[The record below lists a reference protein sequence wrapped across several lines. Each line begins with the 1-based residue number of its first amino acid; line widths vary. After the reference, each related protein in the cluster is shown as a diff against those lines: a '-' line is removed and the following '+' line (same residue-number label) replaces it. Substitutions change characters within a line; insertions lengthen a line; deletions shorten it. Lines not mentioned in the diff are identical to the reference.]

1 MSVIRVAKIRGY
13 TVMSNY
19 HLRDRELSCKACGLL
34 SRMLSLP
41 EEWDYT
47 TQGLASICKEGV
59 TAISAILRELE
70 EHGYLVRVRKRN
82 EKGQLAEME
91 YIIYETPRLNPSRS
105 PQPDAPEEP
114 ADCCPESPENCL
126 EDLPEDCPDGCPEDE
141 CESPETE
148 ADLCVPP
155 AREIHAQE
163 VPSQD
168 GRGQINKEILNTQKT
183 ITDSLSFVSFSPS
196 VNTRGD
202 EENAPMDEPVENSR
216 ERTDRSCMSGRTG
229 LTEGR
234 TDCSPERAREHI
246 RRQIDYALLCDR
258 VNRVQLDEL
267 VEIMLE
273 VAMNRSPTIRLSR
286 EEEYP
291 AAYVRERF
299 RKITS
304 EHVEKVFEGIR
315 ENAGRVKNVKAYL
328 LAALFNAVSTIDHHY
343 AMMAA
348 ADFGGSG

>member
-19 HLRDRELSCKACGLL
+19 HLRDKELSCKACGLL

-105 PQPDAPEEP
+105 RQPDAPEEP

-126 EDLPEDCPDGCPEDE
+126 EDLPEDCPDGCPDE
-141 CESPETE
+141 VFESPETE

-163 VPSQD
+163 VPSQA
-168 GRGQINKEILNTQKT
+168 GRGQTNKEILNTQKT
-183 ITDSLSFVSFSPS
+183 ITDSLSVRSFSPS
-196 VNTRGD
+196 VSARGD
-202 EENAPMDEPVENSR
+202 EENAPVDEPVENSR
-216 ERTDRSCMSGRTG
+216 EWTEKGG
-229 LTEGR
+229 TEGR

-258 VNRVQLDEL
+258 LNRVQLDEL

>member
-19 HLRDRELSCKACGLL
+19 HLRDKELSCKACGLL

-105 PQPDAPEEP
+105 RQPDAPEQP
-114 ADCCPESPENCL
+114 AESCL
-126 EDLPEDCPDGCPEDE
+126 EDLPEECPDNSPDE
-141 CESPETE
+141 VFESPETE

-168 GRGQINKEILNTQKT
+168 GRGQTNKEI
-183 ITDSLSFVSFSPS
+183 
-196 VNTRGD
+196 
-202 EENAPMDEPVENSR
+202 
-216 ERTDRSCMSGRTG
+216 
-229 LTEGR
+229 
-234 TDCSPERAREHI
+234 
-246 RRQIDYALLCDR
+246 
-258 VNRVQLDEL
+258 
-267 VEIMLE
+267 
-273 VAMNRSPTIRLSR
+273 
-286 EEEYP
+286 
-291 AAYVRERF
+291 
-299 RKITS
+299 
-304 EHVEKVFEGIR
+304 
-315 ENAGRVKNVKAYL
+315 
-328 LAALFNAVSTIDHHY
+328 
-343 AMMAA
+343 
-348 ADFGGSG
+348 

>member
-1 MSVIRVAKIRGY
+1 MAKYVCDICGY
-13 TVMSNY
+13 EY
-19 HLRDRELSCKACGLL
+19 D
-34 SRMLSLP
+34 P
-41 EEWDYT
+41 EVGDPDNGIEP
-47 TQGLASICKEGV
+47 G
-59 TAISAILRELE
+59 TAF
-70 EHGYLVRVRKRN
+70 
-82 EKGQLAEME
+82 
-91 YIIYETPRLNPSRS
+91 
-105 PQPDAPEEP
+105 
-114 ADCCPESPENCL
+114 
-126 EDLPEDCPDGCPEDE
+126 EDLPEDCPDGCPEDV

-163 VPSQD
+163 VPSQA
-168 GRGQINKEILNTQKT
+168 GRGQTNKEILNTQKT

-202 EENAPMDEPVENSR
+202 EENVRMGETVENSR
-216 ERTDRSCMSGRTG
+216 ERTE
-229 LTEGR
+229 EGR
-234 TDCSPERAREHI
+234 TDCSPERAREQI

-348 ADFGGSG
+348 ADFGRSG

>member
-19 HLRDRELSCKACGLL
+19 HLRDKELSCKACGLL

-105 PQPDAPEEP
+105 PQPDALPDGQEET
-114 ADCCPESPENCL
+114 ADCCPDSPENCPV
-126 EDLPEDCPDGCPEDE
+126 DFTEDCPDGCPDE
-141 CESPETE
+141 ACESPETE

-163 VPSQD
+163 VPSQA
-168 GRGQINKEILNTQKT
+168 GRGQTNKEILNTQKT

-196 VNTRGD
+196 VNARGD
-202 EENAPMDEPVENSR
+202 EENVRMGEPVENSR
-216 ERTDRSCMSGRTG
+216 ERTE
-229 LTEGR
+229 EGR
-234 TDCSPERAREHI
+234 TEFSPERAREQI

>member
-19 HLRDRELSCKACGLL
+19 HLRDKELSCKACGLL

-126 EDLPEDCPDGCPEDE
+126 EDLPEDCPDGCPEE
-141 CESPETE
+141 ACESPETE

-163 VPSQD
+163 VPSQA

-183 ITDSLSFVSFSPS
+183 ITDSLSVRSFSPS
-196 VNTRGD
+196 VSARGD
-202 EENAPMDEPVENSR
+202 EENVRMGEPVENSR
-216 ERTDRSCMSGRTG
+216 ERTE
-229 LTEGR
+229 EGR
-234 TDCSPERAREHI
+234 TDCSPERAREQI

>member
-1 MSVIRVAKIRGY
+1 MPFPAD
-13 TVMSNY
+13 
-19 HLRDRELSCKACGLL
+19 LR
-34 SRMLSLP
+34 
-41 EEWDYT
+41 
-47 TQGLASICKEGV
+47 
-59 TAISAILRELE
+59 
-70 EHGYLVRVRKRN
+70 
-82 EKGQLAEME
+82 
-91 YIIYETPRLNPSRS
+91 TPRSR
-105 PQPDAPEEP
+105 
-114 ADCCPESPENCL
+114 
-126 EDLPEDCPDGCPEDE
+126 
-141 CESPETE
+141 
-148 ADLCVPP
+148 
-155 AREIHAQE
+155 R
-163 VPSQD
+163 
-168 GRGQINKEILNTQKT
+168 
-183 ITDSLSFVSFSPS
+183 
-196 VNTRGD
+196 
-202 EENAPMDEPVENSR
+202 
-216 ERTDRSCMSGRTG
+216 
-229 LTEGR
+229 
-234 TDCSPERAREHI
+234 
-246 RRQIDYALLCDR
+246 YALLCDR

>member
-105 PQPDAPEEP
+105 RQPDAPEEP
-114 ADCCPESPENCL
+114 ADCCPE
-126 EDLPEDCPDGCPEDE
+126 DLPEECPDNSSDE
-141 CESPETE
+141 VFESLETE

-163 VPSQD
+163 VPS
-168 GRGQINKEILNTQKT
+168 
-183 ITDSLSFVSFSPS
+183 
-196 VNTRGD
+196 
-202 EENAPMDEPVENSR
+202 AC
-216 ERTDRSCMSGRTG
+216 RSK
-229 LTEGR
+229 L
-234 TDCSPERAREHI
+234 PPI
-246 RRQIDYALLCDR
+246 
-258 VNRVQLDEL
+258 V
-267 VEIMLE
+267 
-273 VAMNRSPTIRLSR
+273 
-286 EEEYP
+286 
-291 AAYVRERF
+291 
-299 RKITS
+299 
-304 EHVEKVFEGIR
+304 
-315 ENAGRVKNVKAYL
+315 
-328 LAALFNAVSTIDHHY
+328 
-343 AMMAA
+343 
-348 ADFGGSG
+348 

>member
-114 ADCCPESPENCL
+114 ADCCPDSPENCL
-126 EDLPEDCPDGCPEDE
+126 EDLPEDCPDGYPAEAS
-141 CESPETE
+141 ESPETE
-148 ADLCVPP
+148 ADLCVLP

-163 VPSQD
+163 VPSQA
-168 GRGQINKEILNTQKT
+168 GRGQTNKEILNTQKT
-183 ITDSLSFVSFSPS
+183 ITDSLSVRSFSPS
-196 VNTRGD
+196 VNARGD
-202 EENAPMDEPVENSR
+202 EENAPVDEPVENSR
-216 ERTDRSCMSGRTG
+216 ERTE
-229 LTEGR
+229 EGR
-234 TDCSPERAREHI
+234 TDCSPERAREQI

-299 RKITS
+299 RKITT

-328 LAALFNAVSTIDHHY
+328 LAALFNTVSTIDHHY

-348 ADFGGSG
+348 ADCGGSG

>member
-1 MSVIRVAKIRGY
+1 MSVIRVAKIKGY

-105 PQPDAPEEP
+105 RQPDAPEEP

-126 EDLPEDCPDGCPEDE
+126 EDLPEDFPDGYPEE
-141 CESPETE
+141 ACESPETE

-168 GRGQINKEILNTQKT
+168 GRGQTNKEILNTQKT
-183 ITDSLSFVSFSPS
+183 ITDSLSYVSFSPS
-196 VNTRGD
+196 VSARGD
-202 EENAPMDEPVENSR
+202 EENARMGEPVENSR
-216 ERTDRSCMSGRTG
+216 ERTE
-229 LTEGR
+229 EGR
-234 TDCSPERAREHI
+234 TDCSPERAREQI

-258 VNRVQLDEL
+258 LNRVQLDEL

-299 RKITS
+299 RKITA

-348 ADFGGSG
+348 ADCGGSG

>member
-105 PQPDAPEEP
+105 RQPDAPEEP
-114 ADCCPESPENCL
+114 ADCCPE
-126 EDLPEDCPDGCPEDE
+126 DLPEECPDNSPEE
-141 CESPETE
+141 ESESPETE

-163 VPSQD
+163 VPSQA
-168 GRGQINKEILNTQKT
+168 GRGQTNKEIINTQKT

-202 EENAPMDEPVENSR
+202 EENAPVDEPVENSR

-348 ADFGGSG
+348 ADLCGSG

>member
-19 HLRDRELSCKACGLL
+19 HLRDKELSCKACGLL

-105 PQPDAPEEP
+105 QQPDAPEEP
-114 ADCCPESPENCL
+114 AESCL
-126 EDLPEDCPDGCPEDE
+126 EDLPEDCPDNSPEE
-141 CESPETE
+141 ESESPETK
-148 ADLCVPP
+148 ADLCVLP

-183 ITDSLSFVSFSPS
+183 ITDSLSFVSVSPS
-196 VNTRGD
+196 VNARGD
-202 EENAPMDEPVENSR
+202 EENARMGEPVENSR
-216 ERTDRSCMSGRTG
+216 ERTE
-229 LTEGR
+229 EGR

>member
-105 PQPDAPEEP
+105 RQPD
-114 ADCCPESPENCL
+114 DCCPESPENCL
-126 EDLPEDCPDGCPEDE
+126 EDLPEDCPEGYPEE
-141 CESPETE
+141 ACESPETE

-168 GRGQINKEILNTQKT
+168 GRGQTNKEILNTQKT

-202 EENAPMDEPVENSR
+202 EENAPMDEPVENTL

-291 AAYVRERF
+291 AAYVQERF

-348 ADFGGSG
+348 ADLCGSG

>member
-19 HLRDRELSCKACGLL
+19 HLRDKELSCKACGLL

-41 EEWDYT
+41 EDWDYT

-91 YIIYETPRLNPSRS
+91 YIIYETPRLNPACSR
-105 PQPDAPEEP
+105 QPDVPEELSETFP
-114 ADCCPESPENCL
+114 DSPE
-126 EDLPEDCPDGCPEDE
+126 DYPDDWPEEE
-141 CESPETE
+141 SESPETE

-168 GRGQINKEILNTQKT
+168 GRGQTNKDILNTQKT
-183 ITDSLSFVSFSPS
+183 ITDSHSFVSFSPS
-196 VNTRGD
+196 VSAREDG
-202 EENAPMDEPVENSR
+202 ENALMEESVENPH
-216 ERTDRSCMSGRTG
+216 EEGTDGRTKG
-229 LTEGR
+229 TDGR
-234 TDCSPERAREHI
+234 TEECVPERAREEI
-246 RRQIDYALLCDR
+246 RRQIDYNMLLDR
-258 VNRVQLDEL
+258 VNPVQLTEL
-267 VEIMLE
+267 VEIMTE
-273 VAMNRSPTIRLSR
+273 VSMNRSPTIRLSR
-286 EEEYP
+286 DEEYP

-304 EHVEKVFEGIR
+304 EHIEKVFESIR
-315 ENAGRVKNVKAYL
+315 ENAGSVKNVKAYL
-328 LAALFNAVSTIDHHY
+328 LAALFNAVSTLDHHY

-348 ADFGGSG
+348 ADFSGSG

>member
-19 HLRDRELSCKACGLL
+19 HLRDKELSCKACGLL

-105 PQPDAPEEP
+105 RQPDAPEQP
-114 ADCCPESPENCL
+114 AESCL
-126 EDLPEDCPDGCPEDE
+126 EDLLEECPDNAPDE
-141 CESPETE
+141 VFESPETE

-168 GRGQINKEILNTQKT
+168 GRGQTNKEILNTQKT
-183 ITDSLSFVSFSPS
+183 ITDSLSVRSFSPS
-196 VNTRGD
+196 VSARGD
-202 EENAPMDEPVENSR
+202 EENALMDEPVENSR
-216 ERTDRSCMSGRTG
+216 EG
-229 LTEGR
+229 TEGR
-234 TDCSPERAREHI
+234 TEFLPERAREQI

>member
-1 MSVIRVAKIRGY
+1 MSVIRVAKLRGY

-82 EKGQLAEME
+82 EKGKLAEME

-105 PQPDAPEEP
+105 RQPDAPEEP
-114 ADCCPESPENCL
+114 AESCPESPANCL
-126 EDLPEDCPDGCPEDE
+126 EDLPEDCTDGYPEE
-141 CESPETE
+141 ACESPETE

-183 ITDSLSFVSFSPS
+183 ITDSLSVRSFSPS
-196 VNTRGD
+196 VSARGD
-202 EENAPMDEPVENSR
+202 EENARMGEPVENSR
-216 ERTDRSCMSGRTG
+216 ERTE
-229 LTEGR
+229 EGR
-234 TDCSPERAREHI
+234 TDCSPERAREQI

>member
-19 HLRDRELSCKACGLL
+19 HLRDKELSCKACGLL

-105 PQPDAPEEP
+105 RQPDAPEEP
-114 ADCCPESPENCL
+114 AES
-126 EDLPEDCPDGCPEDE
+126 CPDYLDAPPEE
-141 CESPETE
+141 GSENESESPETE
-148 ADLCVPP
+148 ADFCVLP

-168 GRGQINKEILNTQKT
+168 GRGQTNKEILNTQKT

-202 EENAPMDEPVENSR
+202 EENAPMDEPVENSL

-273 VAMNRSPTIRLSR
+273 VVMNRSPTIRLSR

>member
-1 MSVIRVAKIRGY
+1 MSVIRVAKIKGY

-19 HLRDRELSCKACGLL
+19 HLRDKELSCKACGLL

-82 EKGQLAEME
+82 DKGQLAEME

-105 PQPDAPEEP
+105 RQPDALEEP

-126 EDLPEDCPDGCPEDE
+126 EDLPEDCPDGCPDE
-141 CESPETE
+141 VFESPETE

-168 GRGQINKEILNTQKT
+168 GRGQTNKEILNTQKT
-183 ITDSLSFVSFSPS
+183 ITDSLSVRSFSPS
-196 VNTRGD
+196 VNARGD
-202 EENAPMDEPVENSR
+202 EENAPMDEPVENSH
-216 ERTDRSCMSGRTG
+216 EEGTDGRT
-229 LTEGR
+229 EE
-234 TDCSPERAREHI
+234 CVPERAREQI

-348 ADFGGSG
+348 ADLCGSG

>member
-105 PQPDAPEEP
+105 QQPDTPEEP
-114 ADCCPESPENCL
+114 AES
-126 EDLPEDCPDGCPEDE
+126 CPDYLDEPPEE
-141 CESPETE
+141 GSENESESPETE

-168 GRGQINKEILNTQKT
+168 GRGQINKEIFNTQKT
-183 ITDSLSFVSFSPS
+183 ITDSLSVRSFSPS
-196 VNTRGD
+196 VNARED

-229 LTEGR
+229 RTEGR
-234 TDCSPERAREHI
+234 TECSPERAREHI

-258 VNRVQLDEL
+258 LNRVQLDEL

-286 EEEYP
+286 DEEYP

>member
-105 PQPDAPEEP
+105 RQPDASEET

-126 EDLPEDCPDGCPEDE
+126 EDLPEDFPDGYPEE
-141 CESPETE
+141 ACESPETE

-168 GRGQINKEILNTQKT
+168 GRGQINKDILNTQET
-183 ITDSLSFVSFSPS
+183 NTDSLSFVSFSPS
-196 VNTRGD
+196 VSARGD
-202 EENAPMDEPVENSR
+202 EENALMDDPVENSH
-216 ERTDRSCMSGRTG
+216 EEGTDGRT
-229 LTEGR
+229 EE
-234 TDCSPERAREHI
+234 CVPERAREHI

>member
-19 HLRDRELSCKACGLL
+19 HLRDKELSCKACGLL

-105 PQPDAPEEP
+105 RQPDAPEEP
-114 ADCCPESPENCL
+114 AESCPESPANCL
-126 EDLPEDCPDGCPEDE
+126 EDLPEDCPEGYPEE
-141 CESPETE
+141 TCESPETE

-155 AREIHAQE
+155 VREIHAQE

-168 GRGQINKEILNTQKT
+168 GRGQINEEILRN
-183 ITDSLSFVSFSPS
+183 
-196 VNTRGD
+196 
-202 EENAPMDEPVENSR
+202 
-216 ERTDRSCMSGRTG
+216 
-229 LTEGR
+229 
-234 TDCSPERAREHI
+234 H
-246 RRQIDYALLCDR
+246 
-258 VNRVQLDEL
+258 
-267 VEIMLE
+267 
-273 VAMNRSPTIRLSR
+273 
-286 EEEYP
+286 
-291 AAYVRERF
+291 
-299 RKITS
+299 
-304 EHVEKVFEGIR
+304 
-315 ENAGRVKNVKAYL
+315 
-328 LAALFNAVSTIDHHY
+328 
-343 AMMAA
+343 
-348 ADFGGSG
+348 

>member
-105 PQPDAPEEP
+105 RQPDAPEEP

-126 EDLPEDCPDGCPEDE
+126 EDFPEDCPDGCPEDV

-168 GRGQINKEILNTQKT
+168 GRGQTNKEILNTQKT
-183 ITDSLSFVSFSPS
+183 ITDSLSVRSFSPS
-196 VNTRGD
+196 VNARGD
-202 EENAPMDEPVENSR
+202 EENARMGEPVENSR
-216 ERTDRSCMSGRTG
+216 ERTE
-229 LTEGR
+229 EGR

-348 ADFGGSG
+348 ADFDGSG

>member
-91 YIIYETPRLNPSRS
+91 YIIYETPRLNPSCSR
-105 PQPDAPEEP
+105 QPD
-114 ADCCPESPENCL
+114 DCCPESPENCL
-126 EDLPEDCPDGCPEDE
+126 EDLPEECPDNAPEE
-141 CESPETE
+141 VFESLETE
-148 ADLCVPP
+148 ADLCVLP

-168 GRGQINKEILNTQKT
+168 GRGQTNKEILNTQKT

-196 VNTRGD
+196 VNTCGD

-216 ERTDRSCMSGRTG
+216 ERTE
-229 LTEGR
+229 EGR
-234 TDCSPERAREHI
+234 TEFSPERAREHI

-343 AMMAA
+343 AMLAA

>member
-91 YIIYETPRLNPSRS
+91 YIIYETPHLNPSRS
-105 PQPDAPEEP
+105 PQPDAPEQP
-114 ADCCPESPENCL
+114 SENCPDYL
-126 EDLPEDCPDGCPEDE
+126 DEPPEEGSENE
-141 CESPETE
+141 SESPETE

-163 VPSQD
+163 VPSQA
-168 GRGQINKEILNTQKT
+168 GRGQTNKEILNTQKT
-183 ITDSLSFVSFSPS
+183 ITDSLSVRSFSPS
-196 VNTRGD
+196 VSARGD

-216 ERTDRSCMSGRTG
+216 ERTE
-229 LTEGR
+229 EGR
-234 TDCSPERAREHI
+234 TEFSPERAREHI

-258 VNRVQLDEL
+258 LNRVQLDEL

-343 AMMAA
+343 AMLAA
-348 ADFGGSG
+348 ADFDGSG

>member
-91 YIIYETPRLNPSRS
+91 YIIYETPLLNPSRS

-114 ADCCPESPENCL
+114 ADCCPE
-126 EDLPEDCPDGCPEDE
+126 DLPEECPDNSPEE
-141 CESPETE
+141 VCELPETE

-168 GRGQINKEILNTQKT
+168 GRGQINKDILNTQKAN
-183 ITDSLSFVSFSPS
+183 TDSLSVRSFSPS
-196 VNTRGD
+196 VSARGD
-202 EENAPMDEPVENSR
+202 EENALMDDPVENSR

-234 TDCSPERAREHI
+234 TDCSPERAREQI

-328 LAALFNAVSTIDHHY
+328 LAALFNVVSTIDHHY
-343 AMMAA
+343 AMLAA

>member
-1 MSVIRVAKIRGY
+1 MSVIRVAKIKGY

-91 YIIYETPRLNPSRS
+91 YIIYETPRLNPACSR
-105 PQPDAPEEP
+105 QPDVPEEP
-114 ADCCPESPENCL
+114 TETFPDSPE
-126 EDLPEDCPDGCPEDE
+126 DYPDDWPEEE
-141 CESPETE
+141 SESPETE
-148 ADLCVPP
+148 ADLYVPP

-163 VPSQD
+163 VPSQA
-168 GRGQINKEILNTQKT
+168 GRGQTNKEILNTQKT
-183 ITDSLSFVSFSPS
+183 ITDSLSVRSFSPS
-196 VNTRGD
+196 VIARGD
-202 EENAPMDEPVENSR
+202 EENAPMDEPVENSH
-216 ERTDRSCMSGRTG
+216 EEGTDGRT
-229 LTEGR
+229 EE
-234 TDCSPERAREHI
+234 CVPERAREHI

-258 VNRVQLDEL
+258 LNRVQLDEL

-273 VAMNRSPTIRLSR
+273 VAMNRSPTIRLNR

>member
-105 PQPDAPEEP
+105 RQPDAPEQP
-114 ADCCPESPENCL
+114 AESCL
-126 EDLPEDCPDGCPEDE
+126 EDLPEECPDNSPDE
-141 CESPETE
+141 VFESPETE

-168 GRGQINKEILNTQKT
+168 GRGQINKDILNTQET
-183 ITDSLSFVSFSPS
+183 NTDSLSFVSFSPS
-196 VNTRGD
+196 VSARGD
-202 EENAPMDEPVENSR
+202 EENALMDDPVENSH
-216 ERTDRSCMSGRTG
+216 EEGTDGRT
-229 LTEGR
+229 EE
-234 TDCSPERAREHI
+234 CVPERAREHI

>member
-59 TAISAILRELE
+59 TAISAILRELD

-82 EKGQLAEME
+82 DKGQLAEME

-126 EDLPEDCPDGCPEDE
+126 EDLPEDCPDNSLEE
-141 CESPETE
+141 VFESPETE

-168 GRGQINKEILNTQKT
+168 GRGQTNKEILNTQKSN
-183 ITDSLSFVSFSPS
+183 TDSLSVRSFSPS
-196 VNTRGD
+196 VNAREAD
-202 EENAPMDEPVENSR
+202 ENAPVDEPVENSR
-216 ERTDRSCMSGRTG
+216 ERTE
-229 LTEGR
+229 EGR
-234 TDCSPERAREHI
+234 TDCSPERAREQI

-286 EEEYP
+286 DEEYP

-348 ADFGGSG
+348 ADLCGSG

>member
-19 HLRDRELSCKACGLL
+19 HLRDKELSCKACGLL

-105 PQPDAPEEP
+105 PQPDVPEEP
-114 ADCCPESPENCL
+114 AENCL
-126 EDLPEDCPDGCPEDE
+126 EDLPEDCPDGYPEDVF
-141 CESPETE
+141 ESPETE

-163 VPSQD
+163 VPSQA
-168 GRGQINKEILNTQKT
+168 GRGQTNKEILNTQKT

-196 VNTRGD
+196 VNARGD
-202 EENAPMDEPVENSR
+202 EENALMDEPVENSL

-234 TDCSPERAREHI
+234 TECSPERAREHI

-299 RKITS
+299 RKITA

>member
-105 PQPDAPEEP
+105 PQPDGQEEP
-114 ADCCPESPENCL
+114 ADCCPE
-126 EDLPEDCPDGCPEDE
+126 DLPEECPDGCPDE
-141 CESPETE
+141 VFESPETE

-163 VPSQD
+163 VPSPA
-168 GRGQINKEILNTQKT
+168 GRGQTNKEILNTQKT

-202 EENAPMDEPVENSR
+202 EENAPMDEPVENSH
-216 ERTDRSCMSGRTG
+216 EEGTDGRT
-229 LTEGR
+229 EE
-234 TDCSPERAREHI
+234 CVPERAREHI

-299 RKITS
+299 RKITA

-315 ENAGRVKNVKAYL
+315 ENASRVKNVKAYL

-343 AMMAA
+343 AMLAA
-348 ADFGGSG
+348 ADLCGSG

>member
-19 HLRDRELSCKACGLL
+19 HLRDKELSCKACGLL

-105 PQPDAPEEP
+105 QQPDAPEEP
-114 ADCCPESPENCL
+114 AES
-126 EDLPEDCPDGCPEDE
+126 CPDYLDEPPEE
-141 CESPETE
+141 GSENESESPETE

-168 GRGQINKEILNTQKT
+168 GRGQTNKEILNTQKT
-183 ITDSLSFVSFSPS
+183 ITDSLSVRSFSPS
-196 VNTRGD
+196 VSARGD
-202 EENAPMDEPVENSR
+202 EENARMGEPVENSR
-216 ERTDRSCMSGRTG
+216 ERTE
-229 LTEGR
+229 EGR

>member
-19 HLRDRELSCKACGLL
+19 HLRDKELSCKACGLL

-126 EDLPEDCPDGCPEDE
+126 EDLPEDCPDGCPDE
-141 CESPETE
+141 VFESPETE

-163 VPSQD
+163 VPSQA
-168 GRGQINKEILNTQKT
+168 GRGQTNKEILNTQKT
-183 ITDSLSFVSFSPS
+183 ITDSLCSFIQS
-196 VNTRGD
+196 VRQRARGRRKRLRGRACGKLTGED
-202 EENAPMDEPVENSR
+202 GSLMY
-216 ERTDRSCMSGRTG
+216 ERTDR
-229 LTEGR
+229 
-234 TDCSPERAREHI
+234 TDGMFARES
-246 RRQIDYALLCDR
+246 A
-258 VNRVQLDEL
+258 
-267 VEIMLE
+267 
-273 VAMNRSPTIRLSR
+273 
-286 EEEYP
+286 
-291 AAYVRERF
+291 
-299 RKITS
+299 
-304 EHVEKVFEGIR
+304 
-315 ENAGRVKNVKAYL
+315 
-328 LAALFNAVSTIDHHY
+328 
-343 AMMAA
+343 
-348 ADFGGSG
+348 

>member
-114 ADCCPESPENCL
+114 AESCL
-126 EDLPEDCPDGCPEDE
+126 EDLPEECPDNAPDE
-141 CESPETE
+141 VFESLETE

-168 GRGQINKEILNTQKT
+168 GRGQINKDILNTQKT
-183 ITDSLSFVSFSPS
+183 ITDSLSVRSFSPS
-196 VNTRGD
+196 VSARGD
-202 EENAPMDEPVENSR
+202 EENARMGEPVENSR
-216 ERTDRSCMSGRTG
+216 EDGTEGRNEG
-229 LTEGR
+229 ETEGR
-234 TDCSPERAREHI
+234 TEFSPERAREAI
-246 RRQIDYALLCDR
+246 REQIDYALLCDR

>member
-19 HLRDRELSCKACGLL
+19 HLRDKELSCKACGLL

-114 ADCCPESPENCL
+114 AES
-126 EDLPEDCPDGCPEDE
+126 CPDYLDAPPEE
-141 CESPETE
+141 GSENESESPETE

-202 EENAPMDEPVENSR
+202 EENALMDDPVENSR
-216 ERTDRSCMSGRTG
+216 ERTE
-229 LTEGR
+229 EGR

>member
-19 HLRDRELSCKACGLL
+19 HLRDKELSCKACGLL

-105 PQPDAPEEP
+105 RQPDAPEEP
-114 ADCCPESPENCL
+114 ADCCPE
-126 EDLPEDCPDGCPEDE
+126 DLPEECPDNSSDE
-141 CESPETE
+141 VFESPETE

-183 ITDSLSFVSFSPS
+183 ITDSLSVRSFSPS
-196 VNTRGD
+196 VIARGD
-202 EENAPMDEPVENSR
+202 EENAPVDEPVENSL
-216 ERTDRSCMSGRTG
+216 ERTDCSCMSGRTG

>member
-105 PQPDAPEEP
+105 RQPDAPEEP
-114 ADCCPESPENCL
+114 ADCCPE
-126 EDLPEDCPDGCPEDE
+126 DLPEECPDNSLDE
-141 CESPETE
+141 VFESPETE

-163 VPSQD
+163 VPSQAR
-168 GRGQINKEILNTQKT
+168 RGQTNKEILNTQKT
-183 ITDSLSFVSFSPS
+183 ITDSLYVRSFSPS
-196 VNTRGD
+196 VHGQSVSARGD
-202 EENAPMDEPVENSR
+202 EENAPMDEPVENSH
-216 ERTDRSCMSGRTG
+216 EEGTDGRT
-229 LTEGR
+229 EE
-234 TDCSPERAREHI
+234 CVPERAREQI

-328 LAALFNAVSTIDHHY
+328 LAALFNTVSTIDHHY